1 MLATLEW
8 IRPCL
13 QHRDAESC
21 ALMLRSQG
29 SDGAALTV
37 GGLLV
42 LSLVLG
48 GVAVGLNHMT
58 FDQWAG
64 VLTLTFLV
72 TVTIPA
78 LSWLARKEGDPGL
91 ARLLSWGLVATV
103 AGLVAQTF
111 VTKFIYGD
119 YSDVFAYSEG
129 ASGLVKL
136 MKAGV
141 FTTIP
146 PGLEARPPETQ
157 RVALALSF
165 VYLATGTSRWAGGIV
180 FAWLSFGGKLLMWR
194 ALRRAVPE
202 ANHKRYLV
210 LLLFFLRLCTGM
222 EL

>member
-29 SDGAALTV
+29 SDDAALTV

-91 ARLLSWGLVATV
+91 ARLLLAEPRSESAAFHRSPRNGFGQ
-103 AGLVAQTF
+103 AGSA
-111 VTKFIYGD
+111 
-119 YSDVFAYSEG
+119 
-129 ASGLVKL
+129 
-136 MKAGV
+136 
-141 FTTIP
+141 
-146 PGLEARPPETQ
+146 ARQ
-157 RVALALSF
+157 
-165 VYLATGTSRWAGGIV
+165 SR
-180 FAWLSFGGKLLMWR
+180 
-194 ALRRAVPE
+194 P
-202 ANHKRYLV
+202 
-210 LLLFFLRLCTGM
+210 
-222 EL
+222 

>member
-29 SDGAALTV
+29 SDDAALTV

-119 YSDVFAYSEG
+119 HSDVCLLRGCFGIGQVDE
-129 ASGLVKL
+129 SGCVHHH
-136 MKAGV
+136 
-141 FTTIP
+141 P
-146 PGLEARPPETQ
+146 ARVGST
-157 RVALALSF
+157 
-165 VYLATGTSRWAGGIV
+165 AT
-180 FAWLSFGGKLLMWR
+180 
-194 ALRRAVPE
+194 
-202 ANHKRYLV
+202 
-210 LLLFFLRLCTGM
+210 
-222 EL
+222 